1 LAAIASAGASAT
13 SWSLARGGERVGC
26 PVGAGQHRAAS
37 SGQTRVVFLNPTS
50 NVLQRHVRPHLVGPS
65 KRDRGPRGELKGC
78 GLSAAVRRLQT
89 WSASNV
95 RPGRHID
102 RYRIAHSGGQTIIL
116 MGREEIAVVIFNV
129 SRVEHPV
136 DGGRKQGL
144 IGTVLRAVLTETL
157 QTIDGS
163 A

>member
-1 LAAIASAGASAT
+1 VPIAKFTLA
-13 SWSLARGGERVGC
+13 
-26 PVGAGQHRAAS
+26 PAS
-37 SGQTRVVFLNPTS
+37 SSGSYVPGGVS

-89 WSASNV
+89 GQLSNV

-136 DGGRKQGL
+136 VEGYHRRSGCRFSEPR
-144 IGTVLRAVLTETL
+144 ITAWT
-157 QTIDGS
+157 
-163 A
+163 

>member
-1 LAAIASAGASAT
+1 MPSGLQFCMRDSIASVNRNSIFAK
-13 SWSLARGGERVGC
+13 RNVPGGV
-26 PVGAGQHRAAS
+26 
-37 SGQTRVVFLNPTS
+37 S

-78 GLSAAVRRLQT
+78 GLFAAVRRLQT
-89 WSASNV
+89 GQLSNV

-136 DGGRKQGL
+136 DGGRK
-144 IGTVLRAVLTETL
+144 
-157 QTIDGS
+157 
-163 A
+163 

>member
-1 LAAIASAGASAT
+1 MPDRACAEWIESQNLSGVAGNVEMADAERASVLHAGLDCLGEPQLDFRKAQ
-13 SWSLARGGERVGC
+13 RPGGV
-26 PVGAGQHRAAS
+26 
-37 SGQTRVVFLNPTS
+37 S

-78 GLSAAVRRLQT
+78 GLCAAVRRLQT
-89 WSASNV
+89 GQLSNV

-136 DGGRKQGL
+136 DGGRK
-144 IGTVLRAVLTETL
+144 
-157 QTIDGS
+157 
-163 A
+163 